1 MLNMK
6 QISKLK
12 HICKNTRIIDPDTYY
27 YDIFIP
33 DSGLGDGK
41 FKLIFCKYGS
51 IHDYSKL
58 LKKLLKKDEITD
70 QVIHEDVFWA
80 SPNDTEYV
88 NFVNI
93 SKFTPKYLDKDWDE
107 VDINLPEYG
116 ELLEN
121 TIVETIIHQPL
132 L

>member
-93 SKFTPKYLDKDWDE
+93 SKFTPERAQDL
-107 VDINLPEYG
+107 INRTILLLNQ
-116 ELLEN
+116 LLEKHSQ
-121 TIVETIIHQPL
+121 TKL
-132 L
+132 LAAINRM